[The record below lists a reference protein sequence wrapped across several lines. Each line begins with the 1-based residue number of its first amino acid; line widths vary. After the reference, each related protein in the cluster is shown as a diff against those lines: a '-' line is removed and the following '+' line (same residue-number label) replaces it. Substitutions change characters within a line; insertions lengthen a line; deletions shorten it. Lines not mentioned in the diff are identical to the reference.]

1 MAQVQKNTLAGESIA
16 HFIQFIMM
24 HQQQTLHALG
34 AHPNS
39 PPGAPPPNLGLA
51 KAFID
56 QLGAIQQRTQGN
68 LTAEEDG
75 LLIKSLTTLQ
85 TLYAQKTGDLS

>member
-1 MAQVQKNTLAGESIA
+1 MA

-39 PPGAPPPNLGLA
+39 PAGAPPPNLGLA

-56 QLGAIQQRTQGN
+56 QLIAIQQRTQGN
-68 LTAEEDG
+68 LSAEEEG
-75 LLIKSLTTLQ
+75 LLSKSLTTLEAV
-85 TLYAQKTGDLS
+85 YAQKTGSPS